1 MKHHT
6 LDELRTVAEV
16 QPCSAARPMSREE
29 RLDRWAELL
38 ERNPHWRLST
48 LFETEYQAP
57 DVLAAMRNDHSP
69 LSVAFGDPVL
79 RAAGLSDDTF
89 GEAKRFFELEDA
101 QLHDVICYCHFG
113 ATVPA
118 ASAARQIRA
127 MLAPPRIGL
136 FAMLRQAVF
145 G

>member
-1 MKHHT
+1 MKHLT
-6 LDELRTVAEV
+6 LDELRAVAEV
-16 QPCSAARPMSREE
+16 EPDRARVMSWSE

-48 LFETEYQAP
+48 FNQTEYQTP
-57 DVLAAMRNDHSP
+57 DVQAAMRSDGSP
-69 LSVAFGDPVL
+69 LTVAFSDPVL
-79 RAAGLSDDTF
+79 RAAGLNNDTY
-89 GEAKRFFELEDA
+89 GEAKRFFDLEDG
-101 QLHDVICYCHFG
+101 QLHEIICYCHFG

-127 MLAPPRIGL
+127 ILTPPPAGL
-136 FAMLRQAVF
+136 FAILRRLMF

>member
-1 MKHHT
+1 MKYHT

-16 QPCSAARPMSREE
+16 EPYEARTMSWSE

-38 ERNPHWRLST
+38 ERNPHWQLST
-48 LFETEYQAP
+48 LNQTEFQMP
-57 DVLAAMRNDHSP
+57 DVRAAMRNDHSP
-69 LSVAFGDPVL
+69 FSIAFGDPVL
-79 RAAGLSDDTF
+79 RAAGLIDDTY
-89 GEAKRFFELEDA
+89 GEAKRFFDLEDN
-101 QLHDVICYCHFG
+101 QLHEIICYCHFG

-127 MLAPPRIGL
+127 IIAPPRIGV
-136 FAMLRQAVF
+136 FTRLRHMVF

>member
-1 MKHHT
+1 MKHLT

-16 QPCSAARPMSREE
+16 EPYSVRPMAWSE

-48 LFETEYQAP
+48 FNQTEYQTP
-57 DVLAAMRNDHSP
+57 DVRAAMRSDGSP
-69 LSVAFGDPVL
+69 LSVAFSDPVL
-79 RAAGLSDDTF
+79 RAVGLNNDTY
-89 GEAKRFFELEDA
+89 GEAKRFFDLEDG
-101 QLHDVICYCHFG
+101 QLHEIICYCHFG

-127 MLAPPRIGL
+127 ILAPPPIGF
-136 FAMLRQAVF
+136 FARLRQIVF